1 MSAHRSPEASTSLT
15 QRSDPPRGRFSCVV
29 DEHPRFHLDA
39 LRWYAA
45 LSDVAGVSPDDLV
58 VHSVG
63 GSTSDILEFLRSEG
77 VTVRGIDRFDDRS
90 PHCNKISGALRLAE
104 DDAPGLT
111 VLCDTDVVVLEDP
124 RRLDVPH
131 DVVAGKPVDAPV
143 PPLEVLLRIFAA
155 AGLSAPPAV
164 PLPWEPD
171 QRTLSGNNNGG
182 LYLVPS
188 PLLRR
193 VATAWA
199 HWATWLLDQLELLEN
214 WAVYVDQVAMAMAL
228 TAENVASVPLDV
240 RWNTPIHDPTRI
252 PADPP
257 EPAVIHYHQE
267 LDRLGQIRA
276 TGAPS
281 IDRQIDVANTA
292 IRRVWTKAAPE
303 SSYREWLSQSAPEQD
318 RELMRIVDVV
328 INALEP
334 SSVLDVGANNGIG
347 RNPTVQR
354 YTTIAPSDDVRQTL
368 AQELSQSD
376 LVVCLD
382 ELTHD
387 TDASR
392 CVNLVE
398 LLWRATGRA
407 LVIRSYDGPVGNTPD
422 KGNDSREA
430 LSDAM
435 RRVAP
440 DAEIYPVRVDA
451 NLSTFVVLRS
461 PEDKHPRDFVA
472 TTLDPLILRHPDPL
486 SLMTL
491 RLHALRTTRFYPD
504 HAPRLW
510 EYPVVAELITEF
522 LPPGSRLID
531 VGAGVTPLAPFLT
544 SRGYVVDTVD
554 PSPTIRRWPPQP
566 DWNEWDF
573 LDYGSVGLANR
584 SWNCTLD
591 ELPRRPPSDGI
602 YSISVIEHV
611 TAAARRS
618 MLGDIS
624 ARTRPGGL
632 VVLTIDLVPGTD
644 KLWNLNL
651 LVEVENPARHGTIH
665 DVVLE
670 CAALGLELFR
680 QEIVRDWGSSR
691 VDIGLLALRRSA
703 IPATG
708 GWSGVGQRLISR
720 VSRVRRPEWAK
731 R

>member
-1 MSAHRSPEASTSLT
+1 M
-15 QRSDPPRGRFSCVV
+15 V
-29 DEHPRFHLDA
+29 DDHPRFHLEA
-39 LRWYAA
+39 LRWYAT
-45 LSDVAGVSPDDLV
+45 LSEVAGVAPDDLV

-63 GSTSDILEFLRSEG
+63 ASTSDVLEFLRSEG

-104 DDAPGLT
+104 DDAAGLT

-124 RRLDVPH
+124 RRVDVP
-131 DVVAGKPVDAPV
+131 DDAVAGKPVDAPL

-164 PLPWEPD
+164 PLPWERD
-171 QRTLSGNNNGG
+171 QRTLSGNTNGG
-182 LYLVPS
+182 LYLVPG
-188 PLLRR
+188 PLLRG

-199 HWATWLLDQLELLEN
+199 HWATWLLDHLELLEN
-214 WAVYVDQVAMAMAL
+214 WSVHVDQVAMAMAL
-228 TAENVASVPLDV
+228 SAENVASVPLDV
-240 RWNTPIHDPTRI
+240 RWNTPTHDPTRI
-252 PADPP
+252 PPDPP

-267 LDRLGQIRA
+267 VDRLGQIRA

-292 IRRVWTKAAPE
+292 IRKVWTKAAPA

-318 RELMRIVDVV
+318 HELARIVDVL
-328 INALEP
+328 IEALEP
-334 SSVLDVGANNGIG
+334 SSVLDVGANSGIG
-347 RNPTVQR
+347 RNPTIER
-354 YTTIAPSDDVRQTL
+354 YTAIAPSDDVQQTL
-368 AQELSQSD
+368 ADQRLQAD

-382 ELTHD
+382 ELTHP
-387 TDASR
+387 TDSSR
-392 CVNLVE
+392 WARLVA
-398 LLWRATGRA
+398 LLWRSTCRA
-407 LVIRSYDGPVGNTPD
+407 LVIRSNGGPGGNSTDPA
-422 KGNDSREA
+422 NDPLQA
-430 LSDAM
+430 LSRAL
-435 RRVAP
+435 RQIAP

-451 NLSTFVVLRS
+451 NLSTFVVLRP

-472 TTLDPLILRHPDPL
+472 ATLDPLILRHPDPL
-486 SLMTL
+486 SLITL

-510 EYPVVAELITEF
+510 EYPVAADLITEI
-522 LPPGSRLID
+522 LPTGSRLID

-554 PSPTIRRWPPQP
+554 PSPTIRSWPPQP

-573 LDYGSVGLANR
+573 LDYGSVGLAHR

-591 ELPRRPPSDGI
+591 KLPRRPPSDGI
-602 YSISVIEHV
+602 YSISVIEHI

-618 MLGDIS
+618 LLGDIS

-632 VVLTIDLVPGTD
+632 VVLTIDLVRGSD
-644 KLWNLNL
+644 ELWDLNL
-651 LVEVENPARHGTIH
+651 GVVVEDRARHGTIH

-680 QEIVRDWGSSR
+680 QEVVRDWGSSR
-691 VDIGLLALRRSA
+691 VDIGLLALRKSA
-703 IPATG
+703 NPATG
-708 GWSGVGQRLISR
+708 GWNGVGRRLISR
-720 VSRVRRPEWAK
+720 VSRGRRPDSA
-731 R
+731 RQ

>member
-1 MSAHRSPEASTSLT
+1 
-15 QRSDPPRGRFSCVV
+15 VV
-29 DEHPRFHLDA
+29 DDHPRFHLDA

-45 LSDVAGVSPDDLV
+45 LSDVAGVAPDHLV
-58 VHSVG
+58 VHTVG
-63 GSTSDILEFLRSEG
+63 ASTSDVLDFLRSEG
-77 VTVRGIDRFDDRS
+77 VTVREIDRFDDRS

-104 DDAPGLT
+104 DDADGLT

-124 RRLDVPH
+124 RRIDVPH
-131 DVVAGKPVDAPV
+131 DAVAGKPVDAPL

-164 PLPWEPD
+164 PLPWGPD
-171 QRTLSGNNNGG
+171 QRTVSGNNNGG

-188 PLLRR
+188 QLLRG
-193 VATAWA
+193 VSTTWA
-199 HWATWLLDQLELLEN
+199 HWATWLLDHLELLEQ
-214 WAVYVDQVAMAMAL
+214 WTVYVDQVAMAMAL
-228 TAENVASVPLDV
+228 SAESVASIPLDV

-257 EPAVIHYHQE
+257 EPAVIHYHQQ
-267 LDRLGQIRA
+267 LDRLGQIQPI
-276 TGAPS
+276 GAPS
-281 IDRQIDVANTA
+281 IDRQIDVANAA
-292 IRRVWTKAAPE
+292 IRKVWTKAAPS
-303 SSYREWLSQSAPEQD
+303 SSYREWLAQSAPEQD
-318 RELMRIVDVV
+318 DELMRIVDVL
-328 INALEP
+328 IDALEP
-334 SSVLDVGANNGIG
+334 SSVLDVGMNSGVD
-347 RNPTVQR
+347 RNPTIHR
-354 YTTIAPSDDVRQTL
+354 YTAIAPSNDVQAVSDQL
-368 AQELSQSD
+368 FQAD

-382 ELTHD
+382 ELTHPI
-387 TDASR
+387 DASR
-392 CVNLVE
+392 WVRLVA
-398 LLWRATGRA
+398 LLWRSACRA
-407 LVIRSYDGPVGNTPD
+407 LVVRSYEGPAGSTTDPSNH
-422 KGNDSREA
+422 SREA
-430 LSDAM
+430 LSETL

-440 DAEIYPVRVDA
+440 DAEIYRVRVDT

-461 PEDKHPRDFVA
+461 PEDKHPRDFMA
-472 TTLDPLILRHPDPL
+472 ATLDPLILRHPDPL
-486 SLMTL
+486 SLITL

-510 EYPVVAELITEF
+510 EYPVVAKLITEI

-554 PSPTIRRWPPQP
+554 PSPTIRSWPPQP
-566 DWNEWDF
+566 DWNEWYF

-591 ELPRRPPSDGI
+591 KLPRRPPSDGI

-618 MLGDIS
+618 LLSDIS

-644 KLWNLNL
+644 ELWNLNL
-651 LVEVENPARHGTIH
+651 GVEVENAAFHGSMH

-680 QEIVRDWGSSR
+680 QEVVRDWGSSR

-708 GWSGVGQRLISR
+708 GWSSVGRRL
-720 VSRVRRPEWAK
+720 VSRINRGRPPGGA
-731 R
+731 RQ